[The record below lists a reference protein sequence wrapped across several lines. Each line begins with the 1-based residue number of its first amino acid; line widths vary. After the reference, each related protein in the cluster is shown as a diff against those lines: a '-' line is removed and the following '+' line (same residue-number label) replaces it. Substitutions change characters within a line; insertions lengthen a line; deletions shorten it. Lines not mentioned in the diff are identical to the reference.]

1 MASRT
6 KTRTAASNAVEVSES
21 NKRALE
27 EISEA
32 VLAVGD
38 VIVLEAV
45 VDKKEKFVT
54 AEAVVNEVNRVDLT
68 FEQWRQ
74 RHSARGGRCRV
85 STPTRCGRSSQW
97 RPLRYH

>member
-1 MASRT
+1 MASPGSRT
-6 KTRTAASNAVEVSES
+6 KTRTAASNVVDVSES

-45 VDKKEKFVT
+45 VDTKEKFVT
-54 AEAVVNEVNRVDLT
+54 AEAVVNEVNT
-68 FEQWRQ
+68 GFIF
-74 RHSARGGRCRV
+74 
-85 STPTRCGRSSQW
+85 
-97 RPLRYH
+97 

>member
-1 MASRT
+1 MPSSFGLMASRT
-6 KTRTAASNAVEVSES
+6 KTRTAASNAVDVSES

-45 VDKKEKFVT
+45 VDTKEKFVT
-54 AEAVVNEVNRVDLT
+54 AEAVVNEVNT
-68 FEQWRQ
+68 GFIF
-74 RHSARGGRCRV
+74 
-85 STPTRCGRSSQW
+85 
-97 RPLRYH
+97 

>member
-45 VDKKEKFVT
+45 VDKRSRWVT

-68 FEQWRQ
+68 FEQWSAILREVAGAGF
-74 RHSARGGRCRV
+74 RHPRGAGDQAN
-85 STPTRCGRSSQW
+85 GD
-97 RPLRYH
+97 H